1 MIKETIE
8 QIDKRRD
15 FYNKIINESEH
26 GKYKNICSGS
36 KDCKNKTVY
45 KFRYLKTY
53 NYYCIECI
61 NIKNTELPM

>member
-1 MIKETIE
+1 MIKYTIE
-8 QIDKRRD
+8 NLDKRIAETR
-15 FYNKIINESEH
+15 KIINESEH

-61 NIKNTELPM
+61 NIKNTELPI